1 METPNIN
8 ARLPGWFPAAMRAA
22 ERVFAAGHSSLGA
35 RLDQTA
41 ARLARMNGATS
52 ITGALSA
59 MVATPGLAL
68 LEALRLDYG
77 VTADDPRIA
86 TIGEGTLLLYFY
98 VRVQDDIVDE
108 PEALDRGYVYVAELL
123 SGASLRAFA
132 QALAGCPRFFC
143 FREQTMAAFAHTA
156 AWEIDTVRAGAAS
169 ENDVEQLGQKF
180 LPMAIP
186 LGAMALLADRPD
198 DLDALVRF
206 VISFGIGLQ
215 LVNDILNVKEDHIQQ
230 RLTPVLRW
238 LYAGGKIA
246 PATPAANVRMA
257 LLSDTAIDRALRAA
271 EAALDQAAQ
280 LAREIGAPRLAAVAS
295 NRAAYVRSIPQQLL
309 TLYLTGALA

>member
-1 METPNIN
+1 
-8 ARLPGWFPAAMRAA
+8 
-22 ERVFAAGHSSLGA
+22 
-35 RLDQTA
+35 
-41 ARLARMNGATS
+41 MNGATS

-77 VTADDPRIA
+77 VTAGDQRVA
-86 TIGEGTLLLYFY
+86 AIGEGALLLYFY

-108 PEALDRGYVYVAELL
+108 PEALDPGYVYVAELF

-132 QALAGCPRFFC
+132 QALAGCPQFFC
-143 FREQTMAAFAHTA
+143 FREQTMAVFAHTA
-156 AWEIDTVRAGAAS
+156 AWEIDAIRTGAVS

-206 VISFGIGLQ
+206 VTSFGTGLQ
-215 LVNDILNVKEDHIQQ
+215 LVNDILNIKEDHMRQ

-238 LYAGGKIA
+238 LYASGKVA
-246 PATPAANVRMA
+246 PGTPAANVRIA
-257 LLSDTAIDRALRAA
+257 LLSDRAIDGALRTA
-271 EAALDQAAQ
+271 EGALDQAAQ
-280 LAREIGAPRLAAVAS
+280 LAREIGAPCLAAVAS

-309 TLYLTGALA
+309 SLYLTGALA